1 MSGKIVM
8 NFFPVRVWFQNETF
22 GSETVSRLS
31 WKKDTWRTG
40 NSILFHWVG
49 NELISFKPRSLTIQR
64 SHSSFFRFIYVV
76 AIREFEICSRYAIIN
91 DLHFHIFININIPFD
106 DICNMI
112 SWLDV
117 KAAVGI
123 CKSKHIFLDVMISK
137 KHNSRI
143 IFPESHY
150 QFCINPT

>member
-8 NFFPVRVWFQNETF
+8 NFFPVRVWFRNKTF
-22 GSETVSRLS
+22 GWETVCRLS

-40 NSILFHWVG
+40 NSIFFHWVG
-49 NELISFKPRSLTIQR
+49 NELICFKPRSLTIQR
-64 SHSSFFRFIYVV
+64 SNSSFFRFIYLV
-76 AIREFEICSRYAIIN
+76 AFREFEICSRHLIIN
-91 DLHFHIFININIPFD
+91 NLHFHIFININTPLD
-106 DICNMI
+106 DICNI

-117 KAAVGI
+117 KAAVSI

-143 IFPESHY
+143 IFPKSHY
-150 QFCINPT
+150 HFWINPI